1 MMPAMGLAQRRMS
14 YSDLQQMPED
24 GRRFELYDGEL
35 FEMSGPI
42 LLHQAIANNLKRIIE
57 DATAKLGGISFI
69 APFDVVFSEFDVVMP
84 DVIFLRQARR
94 HLLDLRG
101 PARAVP
107 DLAIEVLS
115 PSTRSNDR
123 GRKMKMFA
131 RYGVNEYWIADP
143 DASQL
148 EVWTLESG
156 SYTLVQRA
164 SNDDVVRSPLLEPFT
179 FPSNRA
185 FQLP

>member
-1 MMPAMGLAQRRMS
+1 MGLAHRRMS

-42 LLHQAIANNLKRIIE
+42 LWHQAVANNLKRVIE
-57 DATAKLGGISFI
+57 EAQPAIGGISFI

-84 DVIFLRQARR
+84 DVIFLTKARR

-107 DLAIEVLS
+107 DLAVEVLS
-115 PSTRSNDR
+115 PGTRSNDR

-143 DASQL
+143 DTSVL
-148 EVWTLESG
+148 EIWRLEGG
-156 SYTLVQRA
+156 SYPLAQRA
-164 SNDDVVRSPLLEPFT
+164 SGDDVVRSPLLAPFT
-179 FPSNRA
+179 FPVSRA

>member
-1 MMPAMGLAQRRMS
+1 MGLAHRRMS
-14 YSDLQQMPED
+14 YTDLQQMPED

-57 DATAKLGGISFI
+57 DAQTTIGGISFI

-84 DVIFLRQARR
+84 DLIFLTQARR
-94 HLLDLRG
+94 DLLDLRG

-143 DASQL
+143 DTSVL
-148 EVWTLESG
+148 EVWKLESG
-156 SYTLVQRA
+156 NYALTQRA
-164 SNDDVVRSPLLEPFT
+164 SNADVVRSPLLAPFA
-179 FPSNRA
+179 FPVSRA